1 MRTQPK
7 ETPINIRAKAFQ
19 RELIDHAANLHS
31 KTRTDFILDAACRAA
46 EETILD
52 QRHFFV
58 NDEKY
63 HAFMQ
68 MLEQPLSDNTGFK
81 KLMGY
86 KAPWE

>member
-46 EETILD
+46 EEVILD

-58 NDEKY
+58 DEEKY
-63 HAFMQ
+63 QAFMQ
-68 MLEQPLSDNTGFK
+68 MLEKPLSENEGFK
-81 KLMGY
+81 KLMEY